1 MTSGSD
7 MTRRTLLAATL
18 AAGAAATIAPAA
30 AAELHPASAG
40 GTLAL
45 RNVCLETGYERD
57 ADGVSGTR
65 TALATVLIDKGLIKA
80 ILPVGAPVPAGMR
93 SYDAKGMLML
103 PAFRDMHIHL
113 DKTYYG
119 GPWVAPRKRNKG
131 IQGQI
136 ELERSLLPKL
146 LPTLEFRAGKL
157 VELLQTNGTTF
168 ARGQCNVDPVS
179 GTVHVERLKKALE
192 QKERT
197 FGYEIVAFPQH
208 GFVSAHIE
216 KLMAEAMDVGAT
228 HVGGIDPTAVD
239 GGMEK
244 SIDTMFQIAVDH
256 DRNVDIHLHE
266 PGASGIAAIRYM
278 LAGVDREPRLKGKVT
293 ISHCFSLMSIGE
305 SEVAELADHMAA
317 NGFSIASTIPFGTRV
332 MPIPTLMAHGVP
344 VYTGTDSLMDHWSV
358 FGTGDVLEKAK
369 LACQLYGW
377 SDELAISQSL
387 KIATGGPIPLSV
399 KGEQLWPKPGDQADI
414 VLVPASCSAET
425 VARLTPRK
433 AVLHKGNLAA
443 GSLA

>member
-1 MTSGSD
+1 MSSSTD

-18 AAGAAATIAPAA
+18 AAGAATAISPAFA
-30 AAELHPASAG
+30 ADPSADGAS
-40 GTLAL
+40 LAL
-45 RNVCLETGYERD
+45 RNVRLETGYDRD

-65 TALATVLIDKGLIKA
+65 TELATVIIAAGKIKA
-80 ILPVGAPVPAGMR
+80 ILPANAPVPAGMTAQ
-93 SYDAKGMLML
+93 DAKGLLML

-119 GPWVAPRKRNKG
+119 GPWVAPRKRTNG

-136 ELERSLLPKL
+136 VLEQKLLPEL
-146 LPTLEFRAGKL
+146 LPTLEYRAGRI
-157 VELLQTNGTTF
+157 VSLLQTNGTTF

-179 GTVHVERLKKALE
+179 GVGHVERLKHALDQRKA
-192 QKERT
+192 T

-216 KLMAEAMDVGAT
+216 KLMAQAMDAGAT
-228 HVGGIDPTAVD
+228 HVGGIDPTTLD

-244 SIDTMFQIAVDH
+244 SLDTMLGIALDK
-256 DRNVDIHLHE
+256 DKKVDIHLHE

-278 LAGVDREPRLKGKVT
+278 LDATDREPRLKNRIT
-293 ISHCFSLMSIGE
+293 ISHCFSLMSIGD
-305 SEVAELADHMAA
+305 SEVAELADRMAK
-317 NGFSIASTIPFGTRV
+317 NGFSIASTLPFGSRM
-332 MPIPTLMAHGVP
+332 MPVPILMAHGVP

-358 FGTGDVLEKAK
+358 FGTGDVLEKAR
-369 LACQLYGW
+369 LACELYHW

-387 KIATGGPIPLSV
+387 KIATGGPIPLSAT
-399 KGEQLWPKPGDQADI
+399 GERLWPKPGDAADI

-425 VARLTPRK
+425 VARQPPRTL
-433 AVLHKGNLAA
+433 VLHKGNVAA
-443 GSLA
+443 GTFPA